1 MEERRY
7 IVYIHTNLENNK
19 KYIGLTSLAPNNR
32 WRNGNGYCKSVYFNR
47 AIQKYGW
54 HNFKHEVVL
63 QNLTKQEAEMFE
75 IEMIKYYKTTDRKN
89 GYNIDNGGNS
99 SGKRSQETIEKIR
112 LSNIG
117 KKRSDETKK
126 RISENRKGKC
136 TGSQNYGFGKHL
148 SAKTKEKL
156 KNINSKKI
164 ICIETKE
171 IFNSAKEAGDI
182 LGIDYATI
190 GRCCRK
196 DFHIGAGFHWAF
208 YDEYIKNPDDNI
220 YLTSRKKTGKT
231 VYCEETKEYYPSLK
245 HVSDLF
251 KIDLS
256 YLGKCM
262 RKGKICKGYHFKYI
276 DKQ

>member
-1 MEERRY
+1 MEERIY
-7 IVYIHTNLENNK
+7 TVYMHTNKLNNK
-19 KYIGLTSLAPNNR
+19 KYIGITRQKPSSR
-32 WRNGNGYCKSVYFNR
+32 WNSGHGYKRNPYFFKSIKKNGWD
-47 AIQKYGW
+47 G
-54 HNFKHEVVL
+54 FKHEVIL
-63 QNLTKQEAEMFE
+63 QNLTKEEAEMFE
-75 IEMIKYYKTTDRKN
+75 IAMIKYYKTTDKRL
-89 GYNIDNGGNS
+89 GYNSDNGGNS
-99 SGKRSQETIEKIR
+99 PGKMTQQSKQ
-112 LSNIG
+112 
-117 KKRSDETKK
+117 
-126 RISENRKGKC
+126 
-136 TGSQNYGFGKHL
+136 
-148 SAKTKEKL
+148 KL
-156 KNINSKKI
+156 ININSKKI

-171 IFNSAKEAGDI
+171 VFNSAKDAGNK

-196 DFHIGAGFHWAF
+196 EFHIGAGFHWAF

-262 RKGKICKGYHFKYI
+262 RKGKICKGYRFKYI
-276 DKQ
+276 DKQE